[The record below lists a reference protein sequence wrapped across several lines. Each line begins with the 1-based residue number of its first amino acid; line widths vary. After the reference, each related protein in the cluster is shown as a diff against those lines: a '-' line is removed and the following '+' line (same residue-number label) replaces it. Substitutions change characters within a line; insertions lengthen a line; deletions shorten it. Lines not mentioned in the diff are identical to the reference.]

1 MRLREEGRRRSTTED
16 KTRNGQQPPPDL
28 NPYPNFNGGGGVSL
42 GDGDIGGLS
51 LAHGRQLGTA
61 EPTRNNGG
69 STPSSEAVQLRVQV
83 QQQIER
89 ETEILTARYQ
99 AAEKRHEHL
108 LQEKS
113 STPPGQGKQHPV
125 KERKIR
131 LHEI

>member
-61 EPTRNNGG
+61 EPTGNNGG
-69 STPSSEAVQLRVQV
+69 SAPSSEAVQLRVQV
-83 QQQIER
+83 QQLER
-89 ETEILTARYQ
+89 EREILTARYQ

-125 KERKIR
+125 KERKF
-131 LHEI
+131 